1 MEGNGIVQ
9 KKLTLFYLFPLT
21 TVFFINCMFSLLE
34 TTYFETNMHIE
45 LPRYKSDH
53 PGLLLIALLITFAI
67 FLIMMKKVK
76 VNAETV
82 QVMRCVS
89 CFWAAGISVFFVL
102 IFRCG
107 VVCDSGIINEAVI
120 QIMQGNYEAFEEGA
134 YLHHYPFQ
142 LGFVAVLELVYR
154 LFGIENFFAF
164 QFINV
169 IAIVVI
175 IYLLQKITEKL
186 FNEGSVVICEAI
198 LSIGMLPLYLFATF
212 IYGDLIGF
220 ALGIGAIY
228 CGILYIKEN
237 CWKYLLIAGILFTI
251 AIIVK
256 SNIYVLMVAFSIA
269 LLLKMVQEKR
279 WNILLWLIGIWM
291 LSQSGMQIVNF
302 VYANRSGMDEMW
314 EGTPKAAW
322 IAMSMQEAD
331 EESNGCGWYNGYN
344 WKIYTE
350 NDYDNVAT
358 TQVCIDNI
366 KDSINNF
373 ISNPKY
379 ALYYAYRKFTSQWNA
394 PTFQSVITN
403 EWYSR
408 YTENKFAIAD
418 FLTLGAGRKILY
430 QLMNFYHFLMFVC
443 SSAGLLY
450 LIKNWSL
457 ERAYLALNIFGGLL
471 FHMIWEAQSR
481 YILGYYVMMLPLA
494 AVGCKSL
501 LGRFDYLVNKLKRN
515 KLKGR

>member
-1 MEGNGIVQ
+1 MQ

-21 TVFFINCMFSLLE
+21 AAFFINCIFSLLK

-53 PGLLLIALLITFAI
+53 PGLLLMALLITFAI
-67 FLIMMKKVK
+67 FLMMIKRVKVK
-76 VNAETV
+76 AETV
-82 QVMRCVS
+82 KLMRGAV
-89 CFWAAGISVFFVL
+89 CFWAAGVSMLFVL

-120 QIMQGNYEAFEEGA
+120 QIMQGNYEAFEKGA

-154 LFGIENFFAF
+154 LFGIENFLAF

-186 FNEGSVVICEAI
+186 FNEESVVIFEAI
-198 LSIGMLPLYLFATF
+198 FSMGMLPLYLFSTF
-212 IYGDLIGF
+212 IYGDLFGF
-220 ALGIGAIY
+220 AMGVGAIY
-228 CGILYIKEN
+228 CGILYIKGN
-237 CWKYLLIAGILFTI
+237 HWKYLLIASILFTI
-251 AIIVK
+251 AIVVK

-269 LLLKMVQEKR
+269 MLLKMVQEKR
-279 WNILLWLIGIWM
+279 WNILLWLIGIWI

-302 VYANRSGMDEMW
+302 VYVNRAGMDEMW
-314 EGTPKAAW
+314 EGTPKVAW
-322 IAMSMQEAD
+322 IAMGIQEAD
-331 EESNGCGWYNGYN
+331 EECNGCGWYNGYN

-350 NDYDNVAT
+350 NDYDNAAT
-358 TQVCIDNI
+358 TQECIENI
-366 KDSINNF
+366 KESLNNF

-379 ALYYAYRKFTSQWNA
+379 ALYYTYRKFTSQWNA

-408 YTENKFAIAD
+408 YTEDKAVIAD
-418 FLTLGAGRKILY
+418 FLTLGTGRKILY
-430 QLMNFYHFLMFVC
+430 QIMNFYHLLMFVC
-443 SSAGLLY
+443 SSAGMVY
-450 LIKNWSL
+450 LIKRWSL
-457 ERAYLALNIFGGLL
+457 ERAYFALNIFGGLL

-494 AVGCKSL
+494 AVGFKCL
-501 LGRFDYLVNKLKRN
+501 LGKFNCLVSKLKMNKLKV
-515 KLKGR
+515 L